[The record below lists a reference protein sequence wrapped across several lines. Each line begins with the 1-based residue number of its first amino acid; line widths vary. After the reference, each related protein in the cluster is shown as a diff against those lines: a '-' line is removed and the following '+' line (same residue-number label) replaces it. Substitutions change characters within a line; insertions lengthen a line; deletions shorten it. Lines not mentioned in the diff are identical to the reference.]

1 MGSVT
6 LQTETM
12 QRSIYFLGFEVAP
25 VIKQHC
31 LARKLA
37 GERIAGV

>member
-12 QRSIYFLGFEVAP
+12 QCSIDFLGFEVAP
-25 VIKQHC
+25 AVKTS
-31 LARKLA
+31 LR
-37 GERIAGV
+37 R